1 MPKKPAA
8 AAAAPL
14 DTRRLLIACALAA
27 AGLLAVQGAK
37 ASTSPA
43 TATIGQPAPA
53 FTLTD
58 TSGKTVSLSDFKGR
72 HVVLEWVNPGCPFVV
87 KHYGAQN
94 MQVTQKSAVGR
105 GVVWLTV
112 NSTAS
117 DARDYLSPAA
127 MGAWMGE
134 QKAAATATLM
144 DTDGKVGRAYA
155 ARTTPHMYVIDPQG
169 RLVYAGAIDSKPTAN
184 PADIRT
190 AVNHV
195 NVALAESLA
204 GQPVSTP
211 LTRAYGCTVKY
222 APM

>member
-1 MPKKPAA
+1 MPCRPADEPA
-8 AAAAPL
+8 TRLEGRRVNPR
-14 DTRRLLIACALAA
+14 RRLIAGSALALGALLTPPWSHA
-27 AGLLAVQGAK
+27 ATV
-37 ASTSPA
+37 
-43 TATIGQPAPA
+43 GQPAPA

-94 MQVTQKSAVGR
+94 MQATQKAAVGR
-105 GVVWLTV
+105 GVVWLAV
-112 NSTAS
+112 NSTAT
-117 DARDYLSPAA
+117 DARDYLTPGA
-127 MGAWMGE
+127 MGAWMNE

-144 DTDGKVGRAYA
+144 DADGKVGRAYA
-155 ARTTPHMYVIDPQG
+155 ARTTPHMYLIDPQG
-169 RLVYAGAIDSKPTAN
+169 KLVYAGAIDSKPTAN

-195 NVALAESLA
+195 NQALAESLA

-211 LTRAYGCTVKY
+211 VTRAYGCTVKY
-222 APM
+222 ATM